1 MHTFTSDSLTLQVT
15 EHGSED
21 GEPIVLLHGF
31 PQDSTSWTAVAEI
44 LAETG
49 FRVLAPNLRG
59 YSPGARP
66 SGRAAYGSNQLV
78 SDVVALLDA
87 KGLDTAHVV
96 GHDWGGALLWTLRK
110 THPHRIASAT
120 VISTPHPAAL
130 AWSFTHSTQALRSWY
145 IAAIAL
151 PAVPELFLRHRL
163 AQFIGSTGLPA
174 DRAQYYQNR
183 MQEPG
188 AATATLNW
196 YRQMMIEQIRPPKR
210 PVRAG
215 KTGPPPTA
223 YVWGSS
229 DAFYTRAVA
238 ERTSHVVRDLTFSQE
253 IEGGHWLPETHPSEL
268 AEAIRRQVESAS
280 SR

>member
-1 MHTFTSDSLTLQVT
+1 MHTFTSDSLTLQVP
-15 EHGSED
+15 ERGSED

-44 LAETG
+44 LAAAG

-66 SGRAAYGSNQLV
+66 SGRAAYGSNELV
-78 SDVVALLDA
+78 SDVLALLDA

-145 IAAIAL
+145 IAAIAVPRL
-151 PAVPELFLRHRL
+151 PELFLRHRL
-163 AQFIGSTGLPA
+163 AQFIGSTGLPTE
-174 DRAQYYQNR
+174 RAQYYQQR

-196 YRQMMIEQIRPPKR
+196 YRQMMIEQIRPLRR
-210 PVRAG
+210 PVRVG
-215 KTGPPPTA
+215 KTASPPTA
-223 YVWGSS
+223 YVWGSR

-238 ERTSHVVRDLTFSQE
+238 ERTSHVVRDLTFSEE
-253 IEGGHWLPETHPSEL
+253 IKGGHWLPETHPAEL
-268 AEAIRRQVESAS
+268 AAAIRRQVESNAS
-280 SR
+280 R